1 MGRRVPRLNEQLRR
15 EVTEILRYQVKDPRV
30 GFVTVNRVSA
40 SADLMLARVFVSVLG
55 EEAEKQES
63 LEGLTAAAPFI
74 RSELSKRLRIRRVPE
89 LEFRL
94 DRSLDH
100 LRRVEELLEE
110 AAPPPAD
117 QGEGALLGSSEE
129 EEEAPPGS
137 SEEDDA

>member
-1 MGRRVPRLNEQLRR
+1 MGRRVPRLNEQFRR

-30 GFVTVNRVSA
+30 GFITVNRVSA

-55 EEAEKQES
+55 DEAEKQES
-63 LEGLTAAAPFI
+63 LEGLSAAAPYI

-110 AAPPPAD
+110 AAPPPVEEDPDAASGPD
-117 QGEGALLGSSEE
+117 EE
-129 EEEAPPGS
+129 ET
-137 SEEDDA
+137 

>member
-55 EEAEKQES
+55 EEAEKQET

-117 QGEGALLGSSEE
+117 EEEAALPGASHE
-129 EEEAPPGS
+129 EEEALPTS
-137 SEEDDA
+137 DEDEA

>member
-30 GFVTVNRVSA
+30 GFITVNRVSA

-63 LEGLTAAAPFI
+63 LEGLSAAAPYI

-110 AAPPPAD
+110 AAPPPA
-117 QGEGALLGSSEE
+117 
-129 EEEAPPGS
+129 
-137 SEEDDA
+137 EEDPDAASGPDEEGG